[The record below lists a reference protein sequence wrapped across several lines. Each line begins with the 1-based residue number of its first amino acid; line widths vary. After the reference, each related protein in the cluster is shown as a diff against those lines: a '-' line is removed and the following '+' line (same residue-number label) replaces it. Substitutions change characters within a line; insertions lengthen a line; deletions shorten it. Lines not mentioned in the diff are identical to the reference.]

1 MRRLAVQYFAIV
13 VFGSVAVYEI
23 MAWLGGLEKMDWP
36 LLAGVVFTNC
46 IFSLFIEMGRRP

>member
-1 MRRLAVQYFAIV
+1 MIRAAVQYLAII
-13 VFGSVAVYEI
+13 VFGSVAVYVI

-36 LLAGVVFTNC
+36 LLAGVVLTNC